1 MVDQGFCFNAGE
13 WNFPDAP
20 LRGLYPRHRV
30 YEHVTGIDSFEPW
43 LARVEQRVG
52 KTALGEIADEIPPE
66 WYNDEHEVLGAML
79 DRLVERRARVRELI
93 FSARDSGRQPFP
105 NWK

>member
-1 MVDQGFCFNAGE
+1 
-13 WNFPDAP
+13 
-20 LRGLYPRHRV
+20 
-30 YEHVTGIDSFEPW
+30 
-43 LARVEQRVG
+43 
-52 KTALGEIADEIPPE
+52 
-66 WYNDEHEVLGAML
+66 ML

>member
-1 MVDQGFCFNAGE
+1 MIDQGFCFNAGE

-43 LARVEQRVG
+43 LRRIEQHLG

-66 WYNDEHEVLGAML
+66 WYNDEYEKLGEMVE
-79 DRLVERRARVRELI
+79 RLVARRARVRELI